1 MKLPKG
7 YLPREG
13 DKISLIATV
22 RFDVEPND
30 DYVHVRTETKYG
42 SKDFSLDL
50 ESVEIAEFAWRV
62 GDHALFG
69 DDTTVLGDGEVYEIA
84 GMFGRYAWIV
94 RSDSSPITCLTS
106 ALHPVAAVPSV
117 AASAPQPPPFRPLEL
132 TPDDRDPIIE
142 GGAY

>member
-13 DKISLIATV
+13 DKVSLVATV
-22 RFDVEPND
+22 RFNVEPGD

-42 SKDFSLDL
+42 GKDFSLDL

-62 GDHALFG
+62 GDRAVFDVG
-69 DDTTVLGDGEVYEIA
+69 NGKVFEIA
-84 GMFGRYAWIV
+84 GISPDGTYAWLV
-94 RSDSSPITCLTS
+94 NPGASPITGLIS
-106 ALHPVAAVPSV
+106 ALLPAV
-117 AASAPQPPPFRPLEL
+117 SAPNPPLAPLEL

-142 GGAY
+142 GGAE